1 MIEVHAG
8 FRINASASDVWA
20 LVNWSGIEALS
31 GKVFFNAVTFS
42 SREPVLGATRTMTP
56 TAGGSP
62 FTEVLLS
69 YDEGAR
75 RYRYGVLDGGDL
87 PLGDYT
93 GQLCVTPAGNRA
105 STLCFSSRLVPIGMT
120 AAEFQT
126 FYSAAEQS
134 IADAVTEILGCAA

>member
-8 FRINASASDVWA
+8 FRINACASEVWA

-42 SREPVLGATRTMTP
+42 TREPLPGATRTMTP

-69 YDEGAR
+69 YDEGMR

-93 GQLCVTPAGNRA
+93 GQLRVTPAGPHA

-134 IADAVTEILGCAA
+134 IAAAVADILGCS